1 VTKRRKITQ
10 RRRKKKRKRGR
21 KKKVMR
27 NRDKTKTK
35 KVMRKTKMR
44 MRMMMKMKMK
54 MAQEDRKKMT
64 VVEEAAT
71 KKVKNLNR
79 NFLNSGLLNLMNSKF
94 RMCFR
99 KFPV

>member
-10 RRRKKKRKRGR
+10 RRKKKRKRGR
-21 KKKVMR
+21 KKVMR

-44 MRMMMKMKMK
+44 MRMMMKMK

>member
-10 RRRKKKRKRGR
+10 RRKKKRKRGR

-44 MRMMMKMKMK
+44 MRMMMKMK

>member
-1 VTKRRKITQ
+1 MTKRRKITQ
-10 RRRKKKRKRGR
+10 RRKKKRKRGR

-44 MRMMMKMKMK
+44 MRMMMKMK

>member
-10 RRRKKKRKRGR
+10 RRKKKKRKRGR

-44 MRMMMKMKMK
+44 MRMKMKMK

>member
-10 RRRKKKRKRGR
+10 RRKKKRKRGR
-21 KKKVMR
+21 KKVMR

-44 MRMMMKMKMK
+44 MRMRMRMMMKMK

>member
-10 RRRKKKRKRGR
+10 RRKKKRKRGR

-44 MRMMMKMKMK
+44 MRMKMKMKMK

>member
-1 VTKRRKITQ
+1 MTKRRKITQ
-10 RRRKKKRKRGR
+10 RRKKKRKRGR
-21 KKKVMR
+21 KKVMR

-44 MRMMMKMKMK
+44 MRMMMKMK